1 MDHVTSNK
9 ADNSPSGS
17 AFDADVVIV
26 GAGPAGATA
35 AYYLAKAGHSVILID
50 RQSFPR
56 DKVCGDFV
64 ARALYSRRVEDELGD
79 GFKISAFIVQLI
91 RNRHLNPI

>member
-1 MDHVTSNK
+1 MTANTLKPNLDSQVL
-9 ADNSPSGS
+9 
-17 AFDADVVIV
+17 IV

-35 AYYLAKAGHSVILID
+35 AYYLAKAGINVILLD

-64 ARALYSRRVEDELGD
+64 ESSNHKRITELGVTER
-79 GFKISAFIVQLI
+79 KNSNL
-91 RNRHLNPI
+91 PTP